1 MFNQSIIRAIK
12 QADVKN
18 QIKNEAD
25 LLSNLKSNN
34 KNNNNHE
41 KEGISQKE
49 LFNQF
54 QEYLYR
60 EGIDIENN
68 KKAIQNNNKNI
79 YKFKIDFF
87 KGNINKK
94 ISIINKNPSL
104 ILNKTMNSFN
114 STTYSSIFDSSLF
127 LLKHPK
133 QIMKIN
139 IKMI

>member
-1 MFNQSIIRAIK
+1 MK
-12 QADVKN
+12 
-18 QIKNEAD
+18 
-25 LLSNLKSNN
+25 
-34 KNNNNHE
+34 

-127 LLKHPK
+127 Y
-133 QIMKIN
+133 
-139 IKMI
+139 